1 MPDPTLSQ
9 AELLDGLFSALQT
22 ILTIVSLF
30 FAIVSGYIAALYFFL
45 AHAGLFLRALA
56 FALLTIGMSFLGGTA
71 AVVGSMQEGLL
82 QAWGRLPEP
91 VIAVDRLRNPMPVAT
106 GCRLIATLPGV
117 IGGRMWS
124 AAACRPARV
133 SAATTRTAPGIP
145 IDFRGISVASLMVR
159 GRASP
164 HPSRPVYRA

>member
-91 VIAVDRLRNPMPVAT
+91 VIAVDRLRNPMPVASGLPLSQQELGVVT
-106 GCRLIATLPGV
+106 GWIIGIAVYTALAYLTFLHD
-117 IGGRMWS
+117 WS
-124 AAACRPARV
+124 KEGSATRPADL
-133 SAATTRTAPGIP
+133 A
-145 IDFRGISVASLMVR
+145 
-159 GRASP
+159 
-164 HPSRPVYRA
+164 

>member
-91 VIAVDRLRNPMPVAT
+91 VIAVDRLRNPMPVAADLPLSQQELGVVT
-106 GCRLIATLPGV
+106 GWIIGIAVYAALAYLTFLHD
-117 IGGRMWS
+117 WS
-124 AAACRPARV
+124 KEGSAPRPADL
-133 SAATTRTAPGIP
+133 A
-145 IDFRGISVASLMVR
+145 
-159 GRASP
+159 
-164 HPSRPVYRA
+164 